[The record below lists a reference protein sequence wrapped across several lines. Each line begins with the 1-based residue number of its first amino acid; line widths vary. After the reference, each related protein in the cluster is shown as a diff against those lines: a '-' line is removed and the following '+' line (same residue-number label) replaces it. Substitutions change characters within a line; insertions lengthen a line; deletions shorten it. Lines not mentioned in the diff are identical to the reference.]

1 MIPKLTKPKANK
13 NGIFAA
19 LILATILITAI
30 SAYGLGYQAGI
41 TKPVNINIEELSN
54 IEQPEESAPKAD
66 FSIFWEVWDELKK
79 KHPDF
84 EKVDK
89 QDLVY
94 GAVRG
99 LTDALGDP
107 NTIFFNPEDSQRF
120 DEDISGHFTGI
131 GVELD
136 MKDDQ
141 LVVVTPLVGSPGE
154 RAGLLPG
161 DIIVAIGG
169 ESAEDVNID
178 EAVKKIRGPRGS
190 TVVLTIRTNGNAA
203 NRDVSIV
210 RDNIEV
216 PSVESKMIEDNLL
229 YIRIYNFSANTPVL
243 FYTEML
249 KYAFTNID
257 GVVLDLRNNPGGFLD
272 VGIDAA
278 GWFTGADKLIVTER
292 FSSGETEEFY
302 STGSGVFDATPQV
315 VLVNKGSASAAEIL
329 AGAIRYHQGAKLVGT
344 QTFGKGTVQQLDYLS
359 EGSSIKVTIAN
370 WLLPDGSLI
379 EGLGITPDIV
389 IEQNEE
395 DILDGVDTQL
405 QKAIQI
411 LKESL

>member
-1 MIPKLTKPKANK
+1 MTPKPTSPKINK

-19 LILATILITAI
+19 LVLAMIFITAV
-30 SAYGLGYQAGI
+30 SAYSLGYQAGVAR
-41 TKPVNINIEELSN
+41 PVNINIDELSN
-54 IEQPEESAPKAD
+54 IEQPEESEPKTD
-66 FSIFWEVWDELKK
+66 FSIFWEVWDELRE

-84 EKVDK
+84 ETVDK

-107 NTIFFNPEDSQRF
+107 NTMFFDPEDSERF

-141 LVVVTPLVGSPGE
+141 LVVVTPLVGSPGDK
-154 RAGLLPG
+154 AGLLPG
-161 DIIVAIGG
+161 DIIVAIDG
-169 ESAEDVNID
+169 ESAGDIGID

-203 NRDVSIV
+203 NREVSIV

-216 PSVESKMIEDNLL
+216 PSIESKMIEDNLL
-229 YIRIYNFSANTPVL
+229 YIRIYNFSANTPIL

-249 KYAFTNID
+249 KYAFTNIE

-278 GWFTGADKLIVTER
+278 GWFTGADKLIVTEL
-292 FSSGETEEFY
+292 FSSGEKEEFY
-302 STGSGVFDATPQV
+302 STGSGIFDSTPLV

-329 AGAIRYHQGAKLVGT
+329 AGAIKYYQGAKLVGT
-344 QTFGKGTVQQLDYLS
+344 QTFGKGTVQQLDHLS
-359 EGSSIKVTIAN
+359 DGSSIKITIAH

-389 IEQNEE
+389 IEQGEE
-395 DILDGVDTQL
+395 DILDGTDTQL
-405 QKAIQI
+405 QKAIQT